1 MVRIRHPNLFV
12 DKRDRYLKK
21 MPTFCDKKMARV
33 ANKFFDFFMR
43 YRNFCELFSI
53 TNFAKSFLDYSIL
66 QIIIY

>member
-1 MVRIRHPNLFV
+1 
-12 DKRDRYLKK
+12 LKK

-53 TNFAKSFLDYSIL
+53 TNFAKSFFDYSIL